1 MADGF
6 QLTEDLSYHY
16 IMLLINVLIITV
28 MYKTKGQIELR
39 WSRYQFEVPWNQ
51 HHRETAL
58 IFTHFH
64 KKEKGKMLQRNRG
77 KEKEK
82 IFSHVLRQTS
92 YEETIP
98 T

>member
-64 KKEKGKMLQRNRG
+64 KKEKGKCY
-77 KEKEK
+77 KETEERKRK
-82 IFSHVLRQTS
+82 RFSITF
-92 YEETIP
+92 
-98 T
+98 